1 MRRTPPA
8 KITSCA
14 GPVLCEQLPGARA
27 MLAPIN
33 IEAQQRKLPPDPSP
47 ENVMALSVPLG
58 MDSVSNMRWHWLINN
73 KMVK

>member
-8 KITSCA
+8 KIRSCA
-14 GPVLCEQLPGARA
+14 CPVLCEQLPGARA

-47 ENVMALSVPLG
+47 ENVMALSGEGG
-58 MDSVSNMRWHWLINN
+58 MDSVSNMRRRWLSNN

>member
-8 KITSCA
+8 KIRSCSW
-14 GPVLCEQLPGARA
+14 PVLCEQLPGARA

-47 ENVMALSVPLG
+47 ENVMALSIQLG
-58 MDSVSNMRWHWLINN
+58 MDSVSNMRWRWLIGN